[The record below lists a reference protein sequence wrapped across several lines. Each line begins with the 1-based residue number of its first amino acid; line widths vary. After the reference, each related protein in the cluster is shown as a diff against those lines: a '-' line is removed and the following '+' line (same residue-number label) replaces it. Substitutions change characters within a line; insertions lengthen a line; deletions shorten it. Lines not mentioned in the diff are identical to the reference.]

1 MTRSLSL
8 LLKCLL
14 PGRLCRPGRLPG
26 LLLGFSAG
34 ASVAAITVRVMG
46 SASGSI
52 LVRGCF
58 LAFLCLGRLCRCFLL
73 GLWCGTTV
81 VNGTSVI
88 GSVVGGSV
96 WGLNVVLGTKSLS
109 CFGVLDSLTLADSEG
124 TNLSVVGS
132 GLNVVENW
140 GRNVVEN
147 WGRNGS

>member
-1 MTRSLSL
+1 MVT
-8 LLKCLL
+8 
-14 PGRLCRPGRLPG
+14 G
-26 LLLGFSAG
+26 
-34 ASVAAITVRVMG
+34 I
-46 SASGSI
+46 
-52 LVRGCF
+52 
-58 LAFLCLGRLCRCFLL
+58 
-73 GLWCGTTV
+73 
-81 VNGTSVI
+81 SVI

-96 WGLNVVLGTKSLS
+96 WGLNVVLGAKSLS

>member
-26 LLLGFSAG
+26 LLLGCSAG
-34 ASVAAITVRVMG
+34 ASVAGIFVRLMG

-73 GLWCGTTV
+73 GLCDATEVTGI
-81 VNGTSVI
+81 SVM

-96 WGLNVVLGTKSLS
+96 
-109 CFGVLDSLTLADSEG
+109 
-124 TNLSVVGS
+124 
-132 GLNVVENW
+132 
-140 GRNVVEN
+140 
-147 WGRNGS
+147 